1 MPGLPSTLKR
11 LVLGRAYA
19 TERLSRERLPIR
31 IALPT
36 FAADALSSV
45 AYAPDEI
52 LLTLAVAGLSAY
64 LVSPWVGLAVV
75 LVMAVV
81 VVTNRNIVREY
92 PSGGGLYEVV
102 ETNLGSGAGRVVGS
116 ALLVDYV
123 LTVAVSIAQAG
134 HYATGA
140 VPSLHGHEALIA
152 VILIGVLAVVNLRG
166 VRESGAVLAI
176 PVYLFMGA
184 IGVTIAVGAVEA
196 ATGTLGRAP
205 SADLALVPV
214 DAFDHGMT
222 ALGGG
227 LLVLRAFSSGCAALT
242 GVQAIGNG
250 VPSFRAPKARNASIT
265 LVLLGLISS
274 AMLLGVIALAMA
286 TGVRFVEEPATQLT
300 RAGEPATGYQQLPVM
315 GQVAQAVFSPGSPMF
330 YLVTFVTALVLFLA
344 ANTAFHGFPN
354 LASSLARAD
363 YLPRR
368 LRVRGDRLAYSNGI
382 LALALVSAGLVWATG
397 ADVTLL
403 IQMYIVGVFVAFS
416 LSQLGMVRHYTA
428 RRRVA
433 SSPRDRRVIAF
444 LRAVSAAGFV
454 LVTLVLVI
462 VLVTKLAHGAWSA
475 VVAMIALWAVMTAIH
490 RHYRRLAERLALDES
505 GTDPAAL
512 PSRSHAVVLVST
524 LDRPTMRALS
534 VAASSR
540 HSSLEALT
548 IDDHDADATSGTAE
562 LVRRWRAL
570 DLQIPL
576 RILYSPYRAVV
587 APVMAHVHLLAR
599 RNPRDIV
606 VVYVPEVLVG
616 HWWEHFLHNHS
627 ARRLRSRLAHVP
639 RVMVTTVP
647 WDLGAADQDT
657 VPTVPDAADVAV
669 TAAAHD
675 AGTDARPPKEKEG
688 GRSGSPHR

>member
-11 LVLGRAYA
+11 LVVGRAYA
-19 TERLSRERLPIR
+19 TDRLSRERLPKR
-31 IALPT
+31 LALPT

-64 LVSPWVGLAVV
+64 LVSPAVGVAVV
-75 LVMAVV
+75 VLMAVV
-81 VVTNRNIVREY
+81 VLTHRNIVREY

-123 LTVAVSIAQAG
+123 LTVAVSISQASR
-134 HYATGA
+134 YSAGA
-140 VPSLHGHEALIA
+140 VTALHGHEAL
-152 VILIGVLAVVNLRG
+152 LAVALIVLLAVLNLRG
-166 VRESGAVLAI
+166 VRSSGALLAI
-176 PVYLFMGA
+176 PVYLFMAA
-184 IGVTIAVGAVEA
+184 IGVTILVGAVEA
-196 ATGTLGRAP
+196 VTGTLGRVP
-205 SADLALVPV
+205 SADLSLVPTA
-214 DAFDHGMT
+214 AFDQGLT
-222 ALGGG
+222 ALGAT

-250 VPSFRAPKARNASIT
+250 VPSFTVPKARNASIT
-265 LVLLGLISS
+265 LVLLGVLSS
-274 AMLLGVIALAMA
+274 VMMLGIIVLAMA
-286 TGVRFVEEPATQLT
+286 TGVRFVEDPATQLA
-300 RAGEPATGYQQLPVM
+300 RDGAPVPGYQQLPVL
-315 GQVAQAVFSPGSPMF
+315 GQIAQAVFSEGSLLF
-330 YLVTFVTALVLFLA
+330 YGVAFVTALVLFLA

-354 LASSLARAD
+354 LASALARAD

-382 LALALVSAGLVWATG
+382 LALALTSAALVWVTG

-403 IQMYIVGVFVAFS
+403 IQMYIVGVFVAFA

-433 SSPRDRRVIAF
+433 SVPRDRRVLAL
-444 LRAVSAAGFV
+444 LRAVSALGFA
-454 LVTLVLVI
+454 LFTLVLVI
-462 VLVTKLAHGAWSA
+462 VLGTKLLHGAWTA
-475 VVAMIALWAVMTAIH
+475 VAAMALLWVVMTAIH
-490 RHYRRLAERLALDES
+490 GHYVRTAARLALDLS
-505 GTDPAAL
+505 SDDPAAL
-512 PSRSHAVVLVST
+512 PSRSHAVVLISA
-524 LDRPTMRALS
+524 LDKPTMRALS

-540 HSSLEALT
+540 HSSLEALA
-548 IDDHDADATSGTAE
+548 IDDHDASVGAGTAD

-576 RILYSPYRAVV
+576 RILHSPYRAVV
-587 APVMAHVHLLAR
+587 TPVLAHVHVLAK

-639 RVMVTTVP
+639 RVVVTTVP
-647 WDLGAADQDT
+647 WALGSADD
-657 VPTVPDAADVAV
+657 
-669 TAAAHD
+669 D
-675 AGTDARPPKEKEG
+675 AGRIPVGPSARPTEEG
-688 GRSGSPHR
+688 GRSGRPHR